1 MLEQKLKNGD
11 FVITAEI
18 VPPLSASA
26 DDLIK
31 RAAPLGGLV
40 DAINLTDGA
49 GARVAMSSLASSSLL
64 VREGF
69 EPILQMTCRDRNRIG
84 LASDLLGAS
93 ALGIKNLLILHGD
106 DPSKGDMPEAT
117 PVFDLDSK
125 GLIELA
131 AHLDKVPGPDGREI
145 ANAPDFY
152 VGCADAPFDPPADW
166 QPDGLRGKIA
176 AGAQFAQTQFSF
188 DVDVAKAYFGR
199 LESEGITKALK
210 FIVGVG
216 PLLSAKQAQFM
227 NDNLFGVTVPDATI
241 KRMEEADDQRAEGRK
256 ICAEIVS
263 GLRDVPGVSGVHIMA
278 PMQNSQAIAQTIE
291 QFR

>member
-49 GARVAMSSLASSSLL
+49 GARVAMSSLAASSLL

-176 AGAQFAQTQFSF
+176 AGARFAQTQFCF